1 MARYSTGAIILHW
14 LIALALA
21 FEIALGFAMPPDA
34 SGFALFQLHKS
45 VGIAIMA
52 LTLVRLGWRLAH
64 RPPPPVES
72 GITAALAKAVHLG
85 FYVFLI
91 LAPLTGWALVSTS
104 EIQIP
109 TVLFGLVELPHLPL
123 PDTLGDT
130 AEEAHELLAWI
141 GIALFA
147 MHVAGALRHQFLLR
161 HRLMV
166 RISPGASNAAGMAL
180 GAAVIVLGLGT
191 FTAIGASLETAPE
204 QASQR
209 ETPTDPGTEEPPAPL
224 EAAEQPQEDES
235 ASEEASDAEETQA
248 EVQPTPTDVPGPP
261 PEWTIQPGGRLAFSV
276 TNAGETIDGSFS
288 SWSGSITMDPDRPE
302 TADIEITVNLASASV
317 GDSTQDGMLR
327 GEEFF
332 DTARF
337 VRATFR
343 ASSARRTGANSY
355 SARGTL
361 ELRGQSRP
369 QAITFRLTGSGLS
382 RHVEGSATIAR
393 ADFGIGTGSSG
404 ENLAPN
410 VAVSFSF
417 YAEGKVPAR

>member
-1 MARYSTGAIILHW
+1 MTRYSTGAIILHW

-45 VGIAIMA
+45 IGITILA

-72 GITAALAKAVHLG
+72 GITAFLAKAVHLG

-161 HRLMV
+161 HRLME
-166 RISPGASNAAGMAL
+166 RMSPGASNAAGMVL
-180 GAAVIVLGLGT
+180 GASVIALGLGT
-191 FTAIGASLETAPE
+191 FTTIGASLETVPE
-204 QASQR
+204 RASQR
-209 ETPTDPGTEEPPAPL
+209 ETPPDPGADEPPAPSQT
-224 EAAEQPQEDES
+224 AGQPQEDES
-235 ASEEASDAEETQA
+235 GSEASDAQEAQA
-248 EVQPTPTDVPGPP
+248 EAQQSPTDVPGPP

-288 SWSGSITMDPDRPE
+288 GWSGSITMDPDRPE
-302 TADIEITVNLASASV
+302 TADIEIAVNLASASV
-317 GDSTQDGMLR
+317 GDATQDGMLR

-337 VRATFR
+337 ARATFR
-343 ASSARRTGANSY
+343 ASSVRRTGANSY

-369 QAITFRLTGSGLS
+369 QTITFRLTGSGLS

-393 ADFGIGTGSSG
+393 AEFGIGTGSSG

-417 YAEGKVPAR
+417 DAEGKVPAR